1 MPFKP
6 PSWVPEFSREIPD
19 SISIYDFMF
28 DEQYGRYPLRKSRS
42 PFICGISGKSPSALD
57 VKKNVDYLARGLSK
71 ELGWQPN
78 EGTEWDK
85 VAGVFSLNTV
95 SNWRYDK

>member
-6 PSWVPEFSREIPD
+6 PPWVPKLQIEIPD
-19 SISIYDFMF
+19 TVPISDFMF
-28 DEQYGRYPLRKSRS
+28 EERYGRYPLATARP
-42 PFICGISGKSPSALD
+42 PFICGLSGKGPSAPH
-57 VKKNVDYLARGLSK
+57 VKEQIDFLARGLSK

-85 VAGVFSLNTV
+85 VSAVFSLNTV
-95 SNWRYDK
+95 SNWF